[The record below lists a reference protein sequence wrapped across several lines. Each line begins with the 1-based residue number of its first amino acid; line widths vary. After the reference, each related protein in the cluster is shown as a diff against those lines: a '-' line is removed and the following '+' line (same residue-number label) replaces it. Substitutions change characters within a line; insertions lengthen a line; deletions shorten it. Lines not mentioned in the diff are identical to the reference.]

1 MNPPLDAPVDMVVN
15 PLWQWIFG
23 ILHFGIAGLSVYLAL
38 RNPLRYRDGWEVLFR
53 AAILC
58 SGALGAVV
66 FEGAVDRAGKL
77 WYAEYG
83 ARPLVQFWGTHVP
96 LWVAP
101 VYLWFIGGALLFI
114 IQRVRNG
121 CRPRDFLYIFGG
133 IAVADLL
140 LEVPIIKIAKL
151 YTYYGGNQPFFNQ
164 HWFPLPLWFIS
175 TNRLFD
181 LVPALLI
188 LLLMSFRTK
197 WVIAMIPAVMFGS
210 MYVSYA
216 FVTWPTVAALHSG
229 ASPLVAGL
237 AATYTIVVGVAATFA
252 GAQLAPR
259 MTNIMSH
266 HDGPSARRGQP
277 SQDALVAQLA
287 ASSR

>member
-1 MNPPLDAPVDMVVN
+1 MNPPLDAPVDMAVN

-23 ILHFGIAGLSVYLAL
+23 TLHFAIAGLTVYLAL
-38 RNPLRYRDGWEVLFR
+38 RNPLRCRDGWEVLFR

-83 ARPLVQFWGTHVP
+83 AWPLVQFWGTHVP

-101 VYLWFIGGALLFI
+101 VYLWFIGGGSLFI
-114 IQRVRNG
+114 TQRVRNG
-121 CRPRDFLYIFGG
+121 CRPYIFGG

-229 ASPLVAGL
+229 ANPLVAGL

-277 SQDALVAQLA
+277 SQDAPVAQLA